1 MGRVFRRK
9 GSDKWYIDFEAN
21 GRRIKKA
28 ISGDRQVALRVLK
41 KLEGRAVEGEYGIK
55 DNRYEIEDLKRK
67 YLKHI
72 KLRTKRRTYE
82 GYVQNLNTVLNYLDV
97 TLVSEITPARIDD
110 YEEYRQRS
118 VCNRTINLE
127 VMVLNALLKKGV
139 KDNLIATNPLQGR
152 EYLKY
157 RGKRFKRALTEE
169 EIELLLDASTK
180 RYRPVWL
187 CFITSGLRK
196 SELVHLLWDDI
207 DLKRREIKVQNREDF
222 ETKTGGIRVV
232 PMAERLYQEFKNLK
246 PPFARQKHVFVTKD
260 GTPLRNNLLR
270 NFKATVKRAD
280 IDPEGVCIHSLRYSF
295 ITHLI
300 RSGANPKVVQQ
311 LAGHKRVSIT
321 LDIYAKVLPEDGK
334 RAIMSVPYWRTDGP
348 IKILRLQ
355 RAEQ

>member
-1 MGRVFRRK
+1 MGRLFKRK
-9 GSDKWYIDFEAN
+9 GSNKWYIDFEAN

-28 ISGDRQVALRVLK
+28 VSGDRRVALDVLK
-41 KLEGRAVEGEYGIK
+41 ELEGRAVRGKHGLT
-55 DNRYEIEDLKRK
+55 DNRFEIEELKRK

-82 GYVQNLNTVLNYLDV
+82 GYVQNLNAILSYLDV
-97 TLVSEITPARIDD
+97 KLVSEITPSNIDD
-110 YEEYRQRS
+110 YEEYRKRS
-118 VCNRTINLE
+118 VCDRTINLE
-127 VMVLNALLKKGV
+127 VMVLKAMLEKGV
-139 KDNLIATNPLQGR
+139 KDKLISSNPLQGR

-169 EIELLLDASTK
+169 EIELLLGASTK

-187 CFITSGLRK
+187 CLITSGLRK
-196 SELVHLLWDDI
+196 SELVHLLWDDV

-222 ETKTGGIRVV
+222 ETKTGDIRVV
-232 PMAERLYQEFKNLK
+232 PMAEKLYQELKDLK

-321 LDIYAKVLPEDGK
+321 LDIYAKVLPEDEK